1 VTFRS
6 RIEFLKTLESA
17 AESQMGQ
24 FSVRVTIAH
33 PADTTRQT
41 EVELLVDTGA
51 TLTWVPREV
60 LDSLGVPR
68 LRRRSFLVADGRT
81 IDRETAGAIVRLN
94 GSEANVTVVVAE
106 PGDGRLLGATALES
120 LGFAVDPIR
129 RRLVP
134 QELHAM

>member
-1 VTFRS
+1 
-6 RIEFLKTLESA
+6 
-17 AESQMGQ
+17 MGQ

-33 PADTTRQT
+33 PTDTSRQT

-51 TLTWVPREV
+51 TLSWVPREV
-60 LDSLGVPR
+60 LDPLGVPR

-81 IDRETAGAIVRLN
+81 IERETAGAIVRLN

-106 PGDGRLLGATALES
+106 PGDGRLLGATTLES

-129 RRLVP
+129 RQLVP
-134 QELHAM
+134 QELLAM